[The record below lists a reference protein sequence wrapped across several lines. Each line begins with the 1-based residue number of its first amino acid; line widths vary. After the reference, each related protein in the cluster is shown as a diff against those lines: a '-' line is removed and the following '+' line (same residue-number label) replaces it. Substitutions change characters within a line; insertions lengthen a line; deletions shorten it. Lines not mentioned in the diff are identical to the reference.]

1 MRLIVRMIVI
11 AALAA
16 TSLRAADP
24 PPTSQEERV
33 RIAARIHALES
44 TPVTDAAK
52 KERTDLFKWLTEAP
66 DVSVKWCSGMLLDAP
81 KKDKDLAG
89 GMLIQAI
96 LSAAAFVLE
105 NPEKDKDDLL
115 IARAGL
121 HGALLAYRATVA
133 ADVKRSSPFF
143 SKLVSQDDAGS
154 LDEYLQPKLKDCK

>member
-11 AALAA
+11 ATLAA

-24 PPTSQEERV
+24 PPTSPDERA
-33 RIAARIHALES
+33 RIATRIHALET
-44 TPVTDAAK
+44 TPLTDAAK
-52 KERTDLFKWLTEAP
+52 RARTDLFAWLTAAP
-66 DVSVKWCSGMLLDAP
+66 DISVNWCSGMIVDAP

-105 NPEKDKDDLL
+105 NPEKDKDNLL

-133 ADVKRSSPFF
+133 ADAKKSSTFF
-143 SKLVSQDDAGS
+143 AKLAAQEDAGA
-154 LDEYLQPKLKDCK
+154 LDEYLKPTLAGCK